1 MDCQYCQSTLHGKV
15 CRNIYCYDITTK
27 SQETPG
33 IGFAKPKSQE
43 TPGLQQKEL
52 ASTTATP
59 GLNRRVFN
67 DDTTTPPWWTLLSPE
82 EAQKKIAADAK
93 ATLEAIQ
100 AKEAKK
106 ALEAEAAKDDKDK
119 EDAEAKPPPK
129 KVCNFS
135 PLHALYFAMLINEQA
150 AKQGDNGWTGWKAPP
165 LKTKTVQPPFLKPF
179 SSYEQFRA
187 SRGRPM
193 VYSEESKRHVMLL
206 PGAQP
211 IENVQSKTIE
221 DLQKGASTQSICGL
235 QRTMSVQHK
244 LEETDTE
251 E

>member
-1 MDCQYCQSTLHGKV
+1 MNCQYCQSTLHGKV

-52 ASTTATP
+52 PSTTATR

-67 DDTTTPPWWTLLSPE
+67 DDTTTPPWWTLLSLK
-82 EAQKKIAADAK
+82 EAQKKIDADAK
-93 ATLEAIQ
+93 ATLKAIQ
-100 AKEAKK
+100 EKEAKK
-106 ALEAEAAKDDKDK
+106 ALEAEAAKDGKDK
-119 EDAEAKPPPK
+119 EDAEAKSHTK
-129 KVCNFS
+129 KACNFS
-135 PLHALYFAMLINEQA
+135 PLHALYFAMVINKEA
-150 AKQGDNGWTGWKAPP
+150 VKQGDNGWTGWKAPP

-211 IENVQSKTIE
+211 IENVQSKAIE
-221 DLQKGASTQSICGL
+221 DWQKMMAGASTQSICGL

-244 LEETDTE
+244 LE
-251 E
+251 